1 MNTYCDD
8 ILVDGH
14 GNEVSM
20 TQISLAVTVEMAS
33 RFEYAAFREGMT
45 QDELLQRLL
54 RDYLNHT
61 GIWS

>member
-1 MNTYCDD
+1 MNTCCDD
-8 ILVDGH
+8 ILIDSE
-14 GNEVSM
+14 GNEVSV

-45 QDELLQRLL
+45 QDELLQCLL
-54 RDYLNHT
+54 KDYLNHT